1 MILEYKITKPINGKV
16 ILDDEKGEAYL
27 IDENDI
33 PIYKF
38 TGVYKISSPEDGFQ
52 EFDASKATPGIKVK
66 FNGNAYPKLDDA
78 CISRFDK
85 MKEAIQK

>member
-1 MILEYKITKPINGKV
+1 MILEYKVTKPINGKV

-27 IDENDI
+27 TDENDI

-38 TGVYKISSPEDGFQ
+38 TGVYKISSPEDEFQ
-52 EFDASKATPGIKVK
+52 EFDASKNVLMINAK
-66 FNGNAYPKLDDA
+66 FNAYPKLDDT
-78 CISRFDK
+78 CLSRFDK